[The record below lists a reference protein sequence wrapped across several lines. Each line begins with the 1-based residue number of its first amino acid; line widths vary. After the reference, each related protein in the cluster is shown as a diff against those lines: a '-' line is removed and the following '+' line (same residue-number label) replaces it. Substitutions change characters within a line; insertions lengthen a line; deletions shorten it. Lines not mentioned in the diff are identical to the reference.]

1 MPAGIQVA
9 IALALPFIG
18 AVMVVGI
25 LLDQEVIVAAAC
37 FALCMV
43 SFVLVR
49 PLAGIVIMTSGYL
62 LSAYPSM
69 LQTLGILSLN
79 NLLGICFGIL
89 LIKHALISRNLSF
102 LRVPQV
108 MLLAAIG
115 LLLVLSTAH
124 ADQLFPTLQVSA
136 GLGVKGKLLDK
147 TEDMMHA
154 FWTRLFFLVFFCVFV
169 RTRSDVSLLFKVFM
183 FVLFCAVPSALINW
197 AQGTLSYGFRA
208 AASISAGAN
217 ANRLAMICLMEM
229 ACFYMWARA
238 TRGPARLFAVAAR

>member
-1 MPAGIQVA
+1 MIAAPAIATRRRTGMPAGIQVA

-37 FALCMV
+37 FAVCMV

-89 LIKHALISRNLSF
+89 LI
-102 LRVPQV
+102 
-108 MLLAAIG
+108 
-115 LLLVLSTAH
+115 
-124 ADQLFPTLQVSA
+124 
-136 GLGVKGKLLDK
+136 
-147 TEDMMHA
+147 
-154 FWTRLFFLVFFCVFV
+154 
-169 RTRSDVSLLFKVFM
+169 
-183 FVLFCAVPSALINW
+183 
-197 AQGTLSYGFRA
+197 
-208 AASISAGAN
+208 
-217 ANRLAMICLMEM
+217 
-229 ACFYMWARA
+229 
-238 TRGPARLFAVAAR
+238 